1 MSDRRAVALVT
12 GACSGIGLA
21 LARRLASQGHDLVL
35 VSNRAEALGEVA
47 TELARA
53 TGARA
58 LPITLDLARRE
69 AARELHERVRAEG
82 LTIDVLIN
90 NAGMFFFGEVV
101 DADPERAASLLE
113 LHVVTPSLL
122 ATLFGREMR
131 ERRSGRILFVSSLSA
146 FRDMPGIGY
155 YGASKKYL
163 MGFARSLRS
172 ELAVYGVRV
181 TCLAPGPVDTALY
194 SADQEVVRLA
204 KRLNVFMSPERVAE
218 EALAALERDDELF
231 VPGAAWRAA
240 ALASRAMPQ
249 LFIDL
254 IRARAPWLPPRT

>member
-1 MSDRRAVALVT
+1 MSATRTALVT

-21 LARRLASQGHDLVL
+21 LAKSLAARGHDLLL
-35 VSNRAEALGEVA
+35 VSNREAPLNAVA
-47 TELARA
+47 QELAREW
-53 TGARA
+53 GVRAR
-58 LPITLDLARRE
+58 PIALDLARRE
-69 AARELHERVRAEG
+69 AAAELHARVTRDRERV
-82 LTIDVLIN
+82 DVLIN
-90 NAGMFFFGEVV
+90 NAGLFFFGEVV

-122 ATLFGREMR
+122 STLFGREMR
-131 ERRSGRILFVSSLSA
+131 ARRSGKILIVSSLSA

-172 ELAVYGVRV
+172 ELGVYGVGV

-194 SADQEVVRLA
+194 SSDHAAVRLA
-204 KRLNVFMSPERVAE
+204 KRLGVMMSPERVAS
-218 EALAALERDDELF
+218 EALDALDRGDELF

-240 ALASRAMPQ
+240 ALATRALPQ
-249 LFIDL
+249 AVIDL
-254 IRARAPWLPPRT
+254 VRTRAPWLPPRT